1 MSTNCLTCFSDYLVK
16 CSTNINVFARLTP
29 LTQYEW
35 VITDKFDREY
45 SGLFTT
51 DADGFW
57 QIPVTDLPD
66 GLLTE
71 FSGTFE
77 LQVFEFEVYP
87 SQSKCAPVKFKIAQE
102 YDCIVFNLRAG
113 TREKNNLGCEF

>member
-1 MSTNCLTCFSDYLVK
+1 M
-16 CSTNINVFARLTP
+16 FAQLTP

-35 VITDKFDREY
+35 VITDKFNREY
-45 SGLFTT
+45 SGIFTT

-57 QIPVTDLPD
+57 QIPVADLPE

-71 FSGTFE
+71 YSGNFT
-77 LQVFEFEVYP
+77 LQVYEFEVYP
-87 SQSKCAPVKFKIAQE
+87 SQAKCAPVKFKIAQE
-102 YDCIVFNLRAG
+102 YDCINFNLRAG